1 MNTFRTLGVILLL
14 AVGTAQSAW
23 AQGSVEPIAK
33 KYLLEHQTELGLSQ
47 ADIEN
52 WVITDSYTSSH
63 NQVQHLYIRQ
73 THQDIEI
80 FNAVANFNIW
90 QGRVMNMGDR
100 LERNVATRIN
110 TVQPSLTPFQAIEA
124 AANHLGLTA
133 TEPIAAIQ
141 PISTKEFLFNKA
153 GLSLREIPVKLMYQ
167 PMPEGE
173 ILLAWNVTI
182 LMPNG
187 QHWWN
192 MRIDANTGALLQK
205 NDWISQCDFDD
216 PLHLH
221 NFVPTTN
228 HKPAGPAHTLHP
240 EHSMMPAQYR
250 VIPTPFESPN
260 HGPDSLVTDPA
271 DAIASPFGWHD
282 TDGVAG
288 AEYTIT
294 RGNNVFAYEDRDAD
308 NNPGF
313 SPDGGPNLVF
323 DYPYNLNQ
331 PAPGYQD
338 ASVTNLFYWN
348 NLMHDV
354 WYHYGFDEASGNFQ
368 TNNYGN
374 GGLGNDEVEAEAQ
387 DGGGTNNANF
397 GTPGDGQNPR
407 MQMFLWTAGGANNNL
422 LDINSPSVIA
432 GNYTAVDATF
442 GPGVPTTPI
451 TQDLV
456 LVEDGTNPDVNDACD
471 AITNAAAINGK
482 IAFIRRGNC
491 TFVSK
496 VEAAQNA
503 GAVAVIVWNNTGG
516 APFGMGGASNTIT
529 IPSVMISLNDGNAIL
544 AEINAGN
551 TVNGTLVNA
560 NPTFDRDGD
569 FDNGVIAHEYT
580 HGISNRLTGGGN
592 NASCLFGAEQMG
604 EGWSDWYGLM
614 VTLDTNFVNRGIGTY
629 AAGQPTNGTGIRPA
643 QYSPSTAI
651 NNFTYASTNFANQTS
666 QPHGIGFV
674 WATMLWDMTLMLID
688 QYGFDPNIY
697 TGTGGNNIAMQL
709 VTDGLKLQP
718 CNPGFVD
725 GRDAILMADSINY
738 GGANQCLIWEAFAAR
753 GLGFSANQGSPG
765 SRTDQVEAFDLPPIC
780 LTPVSSPSAAFSVQ
794 IIKDCRGEFTFDDN
808 STDVPQ
814 TWDWDFGDGNT
825 SNQQEPTHTYA
836 ASGVYTV
843 RLIVTNTIGSDTTFQ
858 TVVVSLPA
866 EPTAA
871 DITYCPGGNAAF
883 NASSNGTTYWYDGNQ
898 QFLATGDLY
907 LLFNLNND
915 TSLFAQNVIEF
926 PPQNVGPLTGSIGGG
941 GYHSTGFTGTL
952 NFEAF
957 QEVTIVS
964 AWLDA
969 GSAGPRTIY
978 LWDGP
983 VNSGVP
989 SGNIIDSVELNIPA
1003 GPQRVTLDLEVPGP
1017 GQYSVGGTSID
1028 LFRNNAGVNFPY
1040 AINGLISINSS
1051 SASTS
1056 AGGFYYYLYD
1066 WEVQEKPCFSPLK
1079 EVKAEAAEADFSL
1092 NQTSGSDVTFTDLST
1107 NANSWEWDFGDGNT
1121 STQQSPSY
1129 SYTASGIYVITLTIN
1144 GICTHTDTVSIIMSS
1159 LEDLSATLSV
1169 ELIPNPAVDQVQLE
1183 FSQVLDQSYSLQM
1196 IGMDGKIVQQQ
1207 QLQAGTQTKSI
1218 ALDGLAAGIYLVR
1231 IANEKAQMTLKLVVQ
1246 P

>member
-1 MNTFRTLGVILLL
+1 MNTIRTLCVSLLL
-14 AVGTAQSAW
+14 AVGTSSGVW
-23 AQGSVEPIAK
+23 AQQSVEPIAQ
-33 KYLLEHQTELGLSQ
+33 KYLLEHQSELGLTQ
-47 ADIEN
+47 TDIQN
-52 WVITDSYTSSH
+52 WIVSDSYTSSH

-90 QGRVMNMGDR
+90 QGRVVSMGNR
-100 LERNVATRIN
+100 LERDVASRVN
-110 TVQPSLTPFQAIEA
+110 TAQASLSPIQAIQA

-133 TEPIAAIQ
+133 SEPISAIQ
-141 PISTKEFLFNKA
+141 PISTQEFLFNKA
-153 GLSLREIPVKLMYQ
+153 GLSEREIPVKLIYQ

-173 ILLAWNVTI
+173 IFLAWNVSI
-182 LMPNG
+182 LLKNG

-192 MRIDANTGALLQK
+192 MRIDATNGDLLQK
-205 NDWISQCDFDD
+205 NDWISQCDFED
-216 PLHLH
+216 PLHLS
-221 NFVPTTN
+221 NFVPTNN
-228 HKPAGPAHTLHP
+228 HKPAAGPHNLSP
-240 EHSMMPAQYR
+240 EHVLMPAQYR
-250 VIPTPFESPN
+250 VIPTPYESPN

-282 TDGVAG
+282 TDGSAG
-288 AEYTIT
+288 AEFTIT
-294 RGNNVFAYEDRDAD
+294 RGNNVYAYEDRDAD

-313 SPDGGPNLVF
+313 SPDGGMNLVF

-331 PAPGYQD
+331 TAAAYQD

-354 WYHYGFDEASGNFQ
+354 WYQYGFDEASGNFQ

-397 GTPGDGQNPR
+397 GTPDDGQNPR
-407 MQMFLWTAGGANNNL
+407 MQMFLWTSGGTNSNL
-422 LDINSPSVIA
+422 LDVNSPASIA
-432 GNYTAVDATF
+432 GNYTSPEATF
-442 GPGVPTTPI
+442 GPGVPVIPI

-471 AITNAAAINGK
+471 PITNAAAINGK
-482 IAFIRRGNC
+482 IAFIRRANC

-503 GAVAVIVWNNTGG
+503 GAIAVIVWNNAGG

-551 TVNGTLVNA
+551 TVNVTLVNA
-560 NPTFDRDGD
+560 NPSFDLDGD
-569 FDNGVIAHEYT
+569 FDNGIIAHEYT
-580 HGISNRLTGGGN
+580 HGISNRLTGGGDN
-592 NASCLFGAEQMG
+592 TNCLFGAEQMG
-604 EGWSDWYGLM
+604 EGWSDWFGMML
-614 VTLDTNFVNRGIGTY
+614 TLDTNFVDRGIGTY
-629 AAGQPTNGTGIRPA
+629 ATGQPTNGDGIRPA
-643 QYSPSTAI
+643 RYSPNTAL

-674 WATMLWDMTLMLID
+674 WATMLWDMTLKLIEQD
-688 QYGFDPNIY
+688 GFDPNIY

-718 CNPGFVD
+718 CGPGFVD
-725 GRDAILMADSINY
+725 GRDAILLADSINY

-753 GLGFSANQGSPG
+753 GLGYSASQGSPN

-780 LTPVSSPSAAFSVQ
+780 LTPIKAPAAAFSVQ
-794 IIKDCRGEFTFDDN
+794 IIKDCRGEFSFDDN
-808 STDVPQ
+808 STDIAQ
-814 TWDWDFGDGNT
+814 AWDWDFGDGAT
-825 SNQQEPTHTYA
+825 STVQNPSHIYA
-836 ASGVYTV
+836 SSGTFQV
-843 RLIVTNTIGSDTTFQ
+843 RLIVSNTLGSDTTFS
-858 TVVVSLPA
+858 TVVVSLPV

-871 DITYCPGGNAAF
+871 DITYCLGGNASF
-883 NASSNGTTYWYDGNQ
+883 NATSSGTTYWYDGSQ
-898 QFLATGDLY
+898 QFLATGDVY

-926 PPQNVGPLTGSIGGG
+926 PAQNVGPLTGAIGGG
-941 GYHSTGFTGTL
+941 AYHSTGFTGTL

-957 QEVTIVS
+957 QELTIVS

-969 GSAGPRTIY
+969 GSAGARTVY

-983 VNSGVP
+983 VNAGVP
-989 SGNIIDSVELNIPA
+989 SGQIIDSMVLNISA
-1003 GPQRVTLDLEVPGP
+1003 GPQRVTLDMEVPGP
-1017 GQYSVGGTSID
+1017 GQYSLGGTSID
-1028 LFRNNAGVNFPY
+1028 LFRNNAGTNYPY
-1040 AINGLISINSS
+1040 VINGLLSINNS

-1056 AGGFYYYLYD
+1056 ANGFYYYLYD
-1066 WEVQEKPCFSPLK
+1066 WEVQEKPCFSPLT
-1079 EVKAEAAEADFSL
+1079 EVQAEAADADFSL
-1092 NQTSGSDVTFTDLST
+1092 NQTSGSDVDFTDLSL
-1107 NANSWEWDFGDGNT
+1107 NANSWDWNFGDGNT

-1129 SYTASGIYVITLTIN
+1129 SYTASGIYVISLTIN
-1144 GICTHTDTVSIIMSS
+1144 GICTHTDSVSIIMSS
-1159 LEDLSATLSV
+1159 LEDLSASLGV
-1169 ELIPNPAVDQVQLE
+1169 ELIPNPAIDQVMLE
-1183 FSQVLDQSYSLQM
+1183 FSQTLDQAYQM
-1196 IGMDGKIVQQQ
+1196 QLIAMDGKIVQSQN
-1207 QLQAGTQTKSI
+1207 LQVGIQSQKI
-1218 ALDGLAAGIYLVR
+1218 DLDGLAAGIYLVR
-1231 IANEKAQMTLKLVVQ
+1231 VANDKAQLTMKLVVQ